1 MFACFKSIL
10 CRLLLSAVLSLITL
24 CSFGQNSAII
34 GKIVDSNNSPLPYIN
49 IHIKQL
55 GQGTVADE
63 AGEFKIEKLSHGTY
77 ELTISGIGFET
88 KIVKATVPGSKLNI
102 TLEDSREQLEEV
114 TVVGKSETQLAKEQS
129 IRAEVINTKLL
140 ATQPATMIEL
150 MNRSAGVRIRQT
162 GGLGST
168 ASLMVNGFQDRAI
181 KYFKDGVP
189 MDYLGAGF
197 NFALVPVNMLD
208 RIEIYKGVLPT
219 SLGADALGGGINMVT
234 KKSFNRHAE
243 ASYEVASFNT
253 HRASLNLFY
262 KDTARHFFIGGDAF
276 FNHSD
281 NNYEVTVAVTDPEL
295 GNQKDDKV
303 RLFHNKFTHY
313 YAEIYGGIID
323 TKWADELRIGLIGFQ
338 LDRENQY
345 GSRMTQPFGASTSTQ
360 YSLVPTLRYKKSF
373 FDGRLQFDQF
383 LVANTIHVEQVDTAK
398 GTYDWYG
405 RFYPSNGRRGE
416 VSTRGSLSDVGFS
429 YFTSRSNFTYD
440 LNSYNRLELNVV
452 YTKLSRKGSDPLG
465 LTFATSGRDIL
476 SVPAYYNKVVTAA
489 GLETKFLD
497 GRLVNNLI
505 GKYYHAETLATDGDY
520 YGNELDRDATN
531 ERWGVAEAVKFQL
544 NQASLM
550 RFSAE
555 VATRLP
561 EQDEIFGDGNLHVS
575 NFELK
580 PERSINANLGYR
592 TEKYNRYSLELNTF
606 YRITKDL
613 ILNVP
618 YNFLYNQHQNV
629 DQVKGIGF
637 ETDATASIL
646 KWLKINGNFTYQD
659 FRLFDTGNSSKEG
672 ARLRN
677 TPYFYANLGVTA
689 LRSSLLSDQ
698 DKLQMYWYLGF
709 VREYYRDYI
718 PKDREPD
725 GFLGLWG
732 KAQFDA
738 PNIIPNQTTHTAGVT
753 YFPKGDGLS
762 IAVQCK
768 NIFDADVYDNF
779 RIQNAGRSFHLK
791 LTYILN

>member
-1 MFACFKSIL
+1 
-10 CRLLLSAVLSLITL
+10 
-24 CSFGQNSAII
+24 
-34 GKIVDSNNSPLPYIN
+34 
-49 IHIKQL
+49 
-55 GQGTVADE
+55 
-63 AGEFKIEKLSHGTY
+63 
-77 ELTISGIGFET
+77 
-88 KIVKATVPGSKLNI
+88 
-102 TLEDSREQLEEV
+102 
-114 TVVGKSETQLAKEQS
+114 
-129 IRAEVINTKLL
+129 
-140 ATQPATMIEL
+140 
-150 MNRSAGVRIRQT
+150 
-162 GGLGST
+162 
-168 ASLMVNGFQDRAI
+168 
-181 KYFKDGVP
+181 
-189 MDYLGAGF
+189 
-197 NFALVPVNMLD
+197 
-208 RIEIYKGVLPT
+208 
-219 SLGADALGGGINMVT
+219 
-234 KKSFNRHAE
+234 
-243 ASYEVASFNT
+243 
-253 HRASLNLFY
+253 
-262 KDTARHFFIGGDAF
+262 
-276 FNHSD
+276 
-281 NNYEVTVAVTDPEL
+281 
-295 GNQKDDKV
+295 
-303 RLFHNKFTHY
+303 
-313 YAEIYGGIID
+313 
-323 TKWADELRIGLIGFQ
+323 
-338 LDRENQY
+338 
-345 GSRMTQPFGASTSTQ
+345 
-360 YSLVPTLRYKKSF
+360 
-373 FDGRLQFDQF
+373 
-383 LVANTIHVEQVDTAK
+383 
-398 GTYDWYG
+398 
-405 RFYPSNGRRGE
+405 
-416 VSTRGSLSDVGFS
+416 
-429 YFTSRSNFTYD
+429 
-440 LNSYNRLELNVV
+440 
-452 YTKLSRKGSDPLG
+452 
-465 LTFATSGRDIL
+465 
-476 SVPAYYNKVVTAA
+476 
-489 GLETKFLD
+489 
-497 GRLVNNLI
+497 
-505 GKYYHAETLATDGDY
+505 
-520 YGNELDRDATN
+520 
-531 ERWGVAEAVKFQL
+531 
-544 NQASLM
+544 M